1 MEFLY
6 SSLRRHFSGKAVMNS
21 QNVRCF
27 LRLLVESFG
36 FSDEYDY
43 EYKIFSIVSIAHA

>member
-6 SSLRRHFSGKAVMNS
+6 SFLSRHFTGKPVMKS

-43 EYKIFSIVSIAHA
+43 EYKIFSILSIAHA

>member
-6 SSLRRHFSGKAVMNS
+6 SFLSRHFTGEPVMKS

-36 FSDEYDY
+36 FTDEYDY
-43 EYKIFSIVSIAHA
+43 EYKIFSILSIAHA